1 MRNLRIFLL
10 SNIFRVVLSIFAL
23 LILGGTLYVMIA
35 NMKLSSNSE
44 KLYELPS
51 LALKPKE
58 DTHPYEYLNKAYIT
72 DPETK
77 VDLSLGNRSS
87 EDSDIPSGYMPHA
100 EGKPNGT
107 LPVNGS
113 VVNGNAGKENHA
125 FHQIENVKQQNVEKA
140 KEQGAEKSK
149 EPKKKEGIVL

>member
-1 MRNLRIFLL
+1 
-10 SNIFRVVLSIFAL
+10 
-23 LILGGTLYVMIA
+23 MIA

-51 LALKPKE
+51 LSLKPRK
-58 DTHPYEYLNKAYIT
+58 DTQPYEYLNKAYIT

-77 VDLSLGNRSS
+77 VDLSLGNGSS

-140 KEQGAEKSK
+140 KEQETEKTK

>member
-10 SNIFRVVLSIFAL
+10 SYIFRVVLSIFAL

-51 LALKPKE
+51 LSLKPRK
-58 DTHPYEYLNKAYIT
+58 DRQPYEYLNKAYIT

-77 VDLSLGNRSS
+77 VDLSLGNGSS

-140 KEQGAEKSK
+140 KEQETEKTK

>member
-10 SNIFRVVLSIFAL
+10 SYIFRVVLSIFAL
-23 LILGGTLYVMIA
+23 LIVGGTLYVMIA

-51 LALKPKE
+51 LSLKPRK
-58 DTHPYEYLNKAYIT
+58 DTQPYEYLNKAYIT

-77 VDLSLGNRSS
+77 VDLSLGNGSS

-140 KEQGAEKSK
+140 KEQEAEKSK

>member
-44 KLYELPS
+44 KLHELPS

-77 VDLSLGNRSS
+77 VDLSLGNRS

-113 VVNGNAGKENHA
+113 VVNGNAGKENQA

>member
-44 KLYELPS
+44 NLHELPK
-51 LALKPKE
+51 LPLKPKE
-58 DTHPYEYLNKAYIT
+58 DTHPYEYLNRAYIT

-77 VDLSLGNRSS
+77 VDLSLGNGSS
-87 EDSDIPSGYMPHA
+87 EGRDIPSGYMPHA

-149 EPKKKEGIVL
+149 ESKKKEGIVL

>member
-10 SNIFRVVLSIFAL
+10 SYIFRVVLSIFAL

-51 LALKPKE
+51 LSLKPRK
-58 DTHPYEYLNKAYIT
+58 DTQPYEYLNKAYIT

-77 VDLSLGNRSS
+77 VDLSLGNGSA

-140 KEQGAEKSK
+140 KEQETEKSK

>member
-1 MRNLRIFLL
+1 
-10 SNIFRVVLSIFAL
+10 
-23 LILGGTLYVMIA
+23 MIA
-35 NMKLSSNSE
+35 NMKLSSNSSE
-44 KLYELPS
+44 NVYELQRLP
-51 LALKPKE
+51 LKPKE
-58 DTHPYEYLNKAYIT
+58 DTQPYQYLNKTYIT

-77 VDLSLGNRSS
+77 VDLSLSNGSS
-87 EDSDIPSGYMPHA
+87 VKEDSDIPSGYMPHA

-140 KEQGAEKSK
+140 KEQEAEKSK

>member
-1 MRNLRIFLL
+1 
-10 SNIFRVVLSIFAL
+10 
-23 LILGGTLYVMIA
+23 
-35 NMKLSSNSE
+35 
-44 KLYELPS
+44 
-51 LALKPKE
+51 
-58 DTHPYEYLNKAYIT
+58 
-72 DPETK
+72 
-77 VDLSLGNRSS
+77 LGNRS

-113 VVNGNAGKENHA
+113 VVNGNAGKENQA

-140 KEQGAEKSK
+140 KKQGAEQSK